1 MMFPDSKNVIFIKFL
16 LRLNFST
23 IKSGLPDFYRVKLD
37 VIGFGQ
43 KPHFWNRE
51 TSYSNTLYLVSEG
64 ENIALLPIVKNYR
77 EILVIH
83 HFVPPDYGLQPF
95 CMPYVALGGC
105 DMLGAFCE
113 CVRRRLRMR

>member
-1 MMFPDSKNVIFIKFL
+1 MMFPDSKNVIYIIFL

-37 VIGFGQ
+37 IIGIRQ
-43 KPHFWNRE
+43 KPHFLNRE

-77 EILVIH
+77 VRDLSQLRTSLSTLILISI
-83 HFVPPDYGLQPF
+83 FVKS
-95 CMPYVALGGC
+95 
-105 DMLGAFCE
+105 
-113 CVRRRLRMR
+113 